1 MPSTLITLTTSN
13 PVPKIA
19 FLYSSSDKFDLS
31 AKVDTATPSG
41 QETLTVASGQAF
53 CNASVTC
60 DYLYSMSGYNR
71 K

>member
-31 AKVDTATPSG
+31 AKEDTATPSG
-41 QETLTVASGQAF
+41 QETFHHNPGTCCPSGPEHAP
-53 CNASVTC
+53 CCRAWGTAC
-60 DYLYSMSGYNR
+60 
-71 K
+71 